1 MNKDANDENSI
12 FDKLLQLQSLIKK
25 ESSLRVL
32 CK

>member
-1 MNKDANDENSI
+1 MNKDANDKNSS

>member
-1 MNKDANDENSI
+1 MNKDANDKNSI

>member
-1 MNKDANDENSI
+1 MNKDDNDKNSI

>member
-1 MNKDANDENSI
+1 MNKDDNDKNSI

-25 ESSLRVL
+25 ESSLKEL

>member
-1 MNKDANDENSI
+1 MKKDVNDKNSI
-12 FDKLLQLQSLIKK
+12 FDKLFQLQSLIKK